1 MAILNQTYGIQF
13 PFKESLE
20 GNYLRLTKE
29 VSDEVRTNLLH
40 LILTRKGSR
49 YYLPDFGTRIY
60 EFIFEPMDGPTFDAI
75 KSDIQTAVEKYIPN
89 LILNDIS
96 IKPYSEDDKSP
107 VGELNIEDQDSTY
120 EMFDI
125 FRTAGEGVDEYT
137 AKVKID
143 YSIKNSTFESRDFI
157 IINI

>member
-1 MAILNQTYGIQF
+1 MAVEKTYGIKF
-13 PFKESLE
+13 PFRESID
-20 GNYLRLTKE
+20 GKYLSLTDTVAQE
-29 VSDEVRTNLLH
+29 IRTDLLH

-60 EFIFEPMDGPTFDAI
+60 EFIFEPMDGQTFDAI
-75 KSDIQTAVEKYIPN
+75 KSDIKVAVDKYIPN
-89 LILNDIS
+89 LQINDIS
-96 IKPYSEDDKSP
+96 IKPYSE
-107 VGELNIEDQDSTY
+107 EDMDTEY

-125 FRTAGEGVDEYT
+125 FRTAGEGVEDYT

-143 YSIKNSTFESRDFI
+143 YSIKSNTFESRDFI

>member
-1 MAILNQTYGIQF
+1 MAVEKTYGIKF
-13 PFKESLE
+13 PFRESID
-20 GNYLRLTKE
+20 GKYLSLTDTVAQE
-29 VSDEVRTNLLH
+29 IRTDLLH

-60 EFIFEPMDGPTFDAI
+60 EFIFETMDGPTFDAI
-75 KSDIQTAVEKYIPN
+75 KSDIKVAVDKYIPN
-89 LILNDIS
+89 LQINDIS
-96 IKPYSEDDKSP
+96 IKPYSEEDRVP
-107 VGELNIEDQDSTY
+107 VGQLNEEDMDTEY

-125 FRTAGEGVDEYT
+125 FRTAGEGVEDYT

-143 YSIKNSTFESRDFI
+143 YSIKSNTFESRDFI

>member
-1 MAILNQTYGIQF
+1 MAIKKTYGVNF
-13 PFKESLE
+13 PFRESTE
-20 GNYLRLTKE
+20 GTYLDLTE
-29 VSDEVRTNLLH
+29 TVPEEIRADLLH

-75 KSDIQTAVEKYIPN
+75 KSDIQVACDKYIPS
-89 LILNDIS
+89 LQINDIS
-96 IKPYSEDDKSP
+96 IKPYTDDDKSP
-107 VGELNIEDQDSTY
+107 VGELNVQDQEATY

-125 FRTAGEGVDEYT
+125 FRTAGEGVEEYT

-143 YSIKNSTFESRDFI
+143 YSIKDSTFDTRDFI

>member
-1 MAILNQTYGIQF
+1 MALDITYGINF
-13 PFKESLE
+13 PFKESKK
-20 GNYLRLTKE
+20 GKYLSLTE
-29 VSDEVRTNLLH
+29 NVEDEIRADLLH

-49 YYLPDFGTRIY
+49 YFLPDFGTRIY
-60 EFIFEPMDGPTFDAI
+60 EFIFEPMDGPTFDSI
-75 KSDIQTAVEKYIPN
+75 RSEIQTSVDKYIPN
-89 LILNDIS
+89 LQINDIS
-96 IKPYSEDDKSP
+96 ITPYSDEDKSP
-107 VGELNIEDQDSTY
+107 VGELNIEDQSSTY

-143 YSIKNSTFESRDFI
+143 YSIKDSTFDSRDFI

>member
-1 MAILNQTYGIQF
+1 MAVEKTYGIKF
-13 PFKESLE
+13 PFRESID
-20 GNYLRLTKE
+20 GKYLSLTDTVAQE
-29 VSDEVRTNLLH
+29 IRTDLLH

-75 KSDIQTAVEKYIPN
+75 KSDIKVAVDKYIPN
-89 LILNDIS
+89 LQINDIS
-96 IKPYSEDDKSP
+96 IKPYSEEDRVP
-107 VGELNIEDQDSTY
+107 VGQLNEEDMDTEY

-125 FRTAGEGVDEYT
+125 FRTAGEGVEDYT

-143 YSIKNSTFESRDFI
+143 YSIKSNTFESRDFI

>member
-1 MAILNQTYGIQF
+1 MTINKTYGIKF

-20 GNYLRLTKE
+20 GKYLALTKDVGE
-29 VSDEVRTNLLH
+29 EVRTDLLH

-75 KSDIQTAVEKYIPN
+75 KSDIKTAVEKYIPN
-89 LILNDIS
+89 LILNDVS
-96 IKPYSEDDKSP
+96 ITPYTEDDKSP
-107 VGELNIEDQDSTY
+107 VGELNIEQQESTY

-137 AKVKID
+137 AKVRID
-143 YSIKNSTFESRDFI
+143 YSVKNDTFESKDFI

>member
-1 MAILNQTYGIQF
+1 MAVEKTYGIKF
-13 PFKESLE
+13 PFRESID
-20 GNYLRLTKE
+20 GKYLSLTDTVAQE
-29 VSDEVRTNLLH
+29 IRTDLLH

-75 KSDIQTAVEKYIPN
+75 KSDIKVAVDKFIPN
-89 LILNDIS
+89 LQINDIS
-96 IKPYSEDDKSP
+96 IKPYSEEDRVP
-107 VGELNIEDQDSTY
+107 VGQLNEEDMDTEY

-125 FRTAGEGVDEYT
+125 FRTAGEGVEDYT

-143 YSIKNSTFESRDFI
+143 YSIKSNTFESRDFI

>member
-1 MAILNQTYGIQF
+1 MAILNQTYGVQF

-60 EFIFEPMDGPTFDAI
+60 EFIFEPMDGTSFEAI
-75 KSDIQTAVEKYIPN
+75 KEDITNAVEKYIPN
-89 LILNDIS
+89 LTINEITITPYLDDLDAQGDLNTEKLGIGG
-96 IKPYSEDDKSP
+96 IYRIP
-107 VGELNIEDQDSTY
+107 G
-120 EMFDI
+120 
-125 FRTAGEGVDEYT
+125 RGVEEYT
-137 AKVKID
+137 AKLRID
-143 YSIKNSTFESRDFI
+143 YTIRNKHYSQQPYNPKDSYT
-157 IINI
+157 